1 VEAFKHLDDIESP
14 FFGRR
19 TSILDTISKVRS
31 CVVML
36 DLECDDLINDM
47 FHHLFL
53 FFLDFLMH

>member
-1 VEAFKHLDDIESP
+1 MPLDDIESP

-19 TSILDTISKVRS
+19 TSILDTVTKVWS

-47 FHHLFL
+47 FHHFL
-53 FFLDFLMH
+53 VTVK